1 MNRRNRTQLA
11 LGLILIL
18 VAAWLVVAKF
28 RPDLTAWLTLTF
40 DWPMWVVFAG
50 GILLLIGLLVGAPG
64 MAVPACIAAGIGGI
78 LYYQNASG
86 DWASWAYMWAL
97 IPGFVGLGIILAG
110 ILGEGFRRNLRE
122 GLKLIVISAV
132 MFLIFGA
139 AFGGLDILGPYKE
152 YTLAGLLFLLGL
164 WLILRGAFRRR
175 KE

>member
-1 MNRRNRTQLA
+1 MNRRNRSQ
-11 LGLILIL
+11 LGLGIILL
-18 VAAWLVVAKF
+18 LAAAGMVAIKLNPGLAGLIPAF
-28 RPDLTAWLTLTF
+28 E
-40 DWPMWVVFAG
+40 WPMWVVFAG

-64 MAVPACIAAGIGGI
+64 MAVPACITAGIGGI

-86 DWASWAYMWAL
+86 NWASWAYMWSL

-110 ILGEGFRRNLRE
+110 ILGEGFRKNLRE

-132 MFLIFGA
+132 VFLVFGA
-139 AFGGLDILGPYKE
+139 AFGGLDILGPYKD